1 MTFDD
6 TASEAEL
13 AIQDMVEAIAQEIF
27 ATPIESRNQAMDA
40 IGRSLLEM
48 FNSADAAPTDGQS
61 SFRPDNA
68 ALIAAL
74 NLKISARVTEL
85 DSAFDTSG
93 HIKRH

>member
-6 TASEAEL
+6 TANEAEL

-27 ATPIESRNQAMDA
+27 ATPIESRTQAMDA
-40 IGRSLLEM
+40 IGHSLLDM
-48 FNSADAAPTDGQS
+48 FNSADAVPADGHS
-61 SFRPDNA
+61 GSRPDNA

-74 NLKISARVTEL
+74 KLKISARVTEL